1 MASLTSKILSRLA
14 SPLGRLHYRLLFG
27 RPGALAAWS
36 DRLVR
41 RLEAHSRRGDLP
53 ASAAA
58 WNEQYSAGKWSYL
71 RDPAELAR
79 YGVLVAFC
87 ERLTPCRRILD
98 VGCGEGILRDLLRRG
113 EDQRYLGID
122 VSNVAIE
129 AARRRAGA
137 GDEFRVDDAETFAT
151 DERFDAVVL
160 NESLYYL
167 HDPLGQ
173 AGRYLE
179 LAADGGVLIVSMFE
193 STRTRAILRA
203 LERRL
208 AHARSLRLEG
218 ERGAWLLA
226 AFQPPPS
233 GEAAARRDPP
243 SEPRPR

>member
-27 RPGALAAWS
+27 RRGALAAWS

-58 WNEQYSAGKWSYL
+58 WNEQYSAGKWTYL

-87 ERLTPCRRILD
+87 ERLTTCRRVLD
-98 VGCGEGILRDLLRRG
+98 VGCGEGILRELLRRRD
-113 EDQRYLGID
+113 DQRYLGID
-122 VSNVAIE
+122 VSNVAIA
-129 AARRRAGA
+129 AARRRADA
-137 GDEFRVDDAETFAT
+137 RDEFRVADAERFSTE
-151 DERFDAVVL
+151 ERFDAVVL
-160 NESLYYL
+160 NESLYYF

-179 LAADGGVLIVSMFE
+179 LTADGGVLIVSMFE
-193 STRTRAILRA
+193 SPRTRAILRA

-208 AHARSLRLEG
+208 AHAQSLRLEG

-226 AFQPPPS
+226 AFGPRPES
-233 GEAAARRDPP
+233 EAAARRDPP
-243 SEPRPR
+243 SEPKPR